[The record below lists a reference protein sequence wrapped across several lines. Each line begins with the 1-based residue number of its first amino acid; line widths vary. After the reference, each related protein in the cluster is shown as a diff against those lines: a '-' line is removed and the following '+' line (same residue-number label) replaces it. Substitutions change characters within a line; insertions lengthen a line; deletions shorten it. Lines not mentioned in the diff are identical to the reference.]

1 MHRENAIVLFNNPQS
16 SKLGTLD
23 FILAI
28 QAEQSTIKS
37 VLKHR
42 YLPDPERLSTL
53 AAMILLA
60 YALARFINLPL
71 GNFSVQL
78 PGMYLALQINL
89 RTFLTFLVASLT
101 AAGADWLLRDHPA
114 LKEKNTLEHWLLP
127 ALTAWVIG
135 LPLFQ
140 IPLGPIW
147 WAGFALGGVLLML
160 VLVAEYIVVDPDDA
174 RLGPAAAGLTAL
186 SFALFLT
193 LAISLRY
200 SGLRLYLILPALTLA
215 AWLVC
220 LRSLHL
226 RLHGIWAFVPAGV
239 VTLLVGQIAAG
250 LHYWPLSPI
259 AFGLALL
266 GPAYSLTSLIGS
278 LIEGD
283 ALRQAII
290 EPGIVMFVIWGAAF
304 WLR

>member
-1 MHRENAIVLFNNPQS
+1 MKPGKTSSRLKVVKQDPGCLGECSGEEYNQS
-16 SKLGTLD
+16 VVKP
-23 FILAI
+23 
-28 QAEQSTIKS
+28 
-37 VLKHR
+37 H

-71 GNFSVQL
+71 GSFSVQL

-89 RTFLTFLVASLT
+89 RTFLTFLVAGLT

-114 LKEKNTLEHWLLP
+114 LQDNHTFDHWLLP

-140 IPLGPIW
+140 LPLGAVW
-147 WAGFALGGVLLML
+147 WAGFALGGTLLML

-174 RLGPAAAGLTAL
+174 RNGPAAAGLTAL

-193 LAISLRY
+193 LAISLRF
-200 SGLRLYLILPALTLA
+200 SGLRLYLILPALTLG
-215 AWLVC
+215 AWLVS

-226 RLHGIWAFVPAGV
+226 RLYGFWAFIPAAV
-239 VTLLVGQIAAG
+239 VALFIAQIAAA
-250 LHYWPLSPI
+250 LHYWPLSPV
-259 AFGLALL
+259 AYGLALL

-290 EPGIVMFVIWGAAF
+290 EPGVVMLAIWVAAF